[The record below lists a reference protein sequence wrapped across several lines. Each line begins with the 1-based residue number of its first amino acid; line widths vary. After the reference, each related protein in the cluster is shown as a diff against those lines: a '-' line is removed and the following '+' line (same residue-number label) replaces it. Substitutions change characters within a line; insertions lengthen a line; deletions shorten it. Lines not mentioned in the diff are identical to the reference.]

1 MLTVYLL
8 RHGETAYNADGNRY
22 CGLTDIGLTERG
34 VEQAKRAASFLKDTP
49 IEAVYASPLQ
59 RAFTTAFLAIEG
71 KIQIQKEERL
81 KELDFGNW
89 EGKTRE
95 EFVREDPELWNA
107 WEKAPETARAGGTG
121 NTGSEI
127 VERVDAFFL
136 EMLQTHRDRSIM
148 VVAHNTVNRL
158 YLAYKLGM
166 PLRNYRR
173 IVQENSAITLF
184 ELDNQGILSLHQLNT
199 R

>member
-1 MLTVYLL
+1 VNRQTIYCDMLTVYLL

-34 VEQAKRAASFLKDTP
+34 VEQAKRVAFFLKDTP

-59 RAFTTAFLAIEG
+59 RAFTTAALAIEG

-107 WEKAPETARAGGTG
+107 WEKAPETARAG
-121 NTGSEI
+121 
-127 VERVDAFFL
+127 
-136 EMLQTHRDRSIM
+136 
-148 VVAHNTVNRL
+148 
-158 YLAYKLGM
+158 
-166 PLRNYRR
+166 
-173 IVQENSAITLF
+173 
-184 ELDNQGILSLHQLNT
+184 
-199 R
+199 